1 MKPLRWNAEKN
12 KQLKAERR
20 IDFDTV
26 AVAINQGR
34 VLDIVEHPN
43 QEKYPSQ
50 KILVL
55 AINQYVYLVPFI
67 EDDNSIFLKTII
79 PSRKMKKKYLGG

>member
-1 MKPLRWNAEKN
+1 MKPLRWNADKN
-12 KQLKAERR
+12 KQLRAERR

-26 AVAINQGR
+26 ALAINQGR

-50 KILVL
+50 KLFVLV
-55 AINQYVYLVPFI
+55 INQYVYLFPFI
-67 EDDNSIFLKTII
+67 EDENSIFLKTII
-79 PSRKMKKKYLGG
+79 PSCKMKKKYLGG